1 MRKGKTI
8 QAIKAELQHLTSLE
22 ELAQHPDFQDER
34 KGVQQAFV
42 QRQRQLE
49 KKRYNNKN
57 IVTCVYTKQK
67 F

>member
-8 QAIKAELQHLTSLE
+8 QAIQAELQHLTSLE

-49 KKRYNNKN
+49 K
-57 IVTCVYTKQK
+57 
-67 F
+67 

>member
-8 QAIKAELQHLTSLE
+8 QAIKAELKHLTSLE

-49 KKRYNNKN
+49 K
-57 IVTCVYTKQK
+57 IALQQ
-67 F
+67 